1 MAKSKVIKRI
11 GIGVALYSA
20 FAVAVLMFYPDNV
33 DTMGWEDRE
42 QFNKVQIEK
51 LSPGVTHE
59 SILDLLGS
67 PDISEAKRVN
77 GDVVQVMYY
86 RTQHKKADGLTSQD
100 ECTPLLFK
108 NKKLVA
114 MGEQA
119 ETEFEND
126 S

>member
-1 MAKSKVIKRI
+1 
-11 GIGVALYSA
+11 
-20 FAVAVLMFYPDNV
+20 
-33 DTMGWEDRE
+33 MGWEDRE